1 MYLHVSALL
10 WHTRRNKPI
19 ILVGAVSFQK
29 GGVSRSPRTI
39 AVGRTIYSWN
49 KITWFSQK
57 KEKKK
62 KYLTAK
68 NIFKGLLLLI
78 TKHHITTY
86 FSVKG
91 LRTFWPPVIFSA
103 LKLVNYDKKNTKR
116 VNNWPNREKKRKTM
130 VKFEYEHSGGLP
142 GRIKLKNAT

>member
-91 LRTFWPPVIFSA
+91 LRTF
-103 LKLVNYDKKNTKR
+103 
-116 VNNWPNREKKRKTM
+116 
-130 VKFEYEHSGGLP
+130 
-142 GRIKLKNAT
+142 